1 MEKNIGQLR
10 QRGLMDKIIIEG
22 GIPLSGEA
30 TISGAKNAAL
40 PTLAACLLTG
50 GWHTLNNIPKLRDIS
65 TIRKILS
72 ELGVS
77 FEEDGEN
84 LRVNSDNLKN
94 DTAPYNLVKTMR
106 ASILVLGPL
115 LSRLGKA
122 RISLPGGCAIGAR
135 PIDMHLKGL
144 HAMGA
149 NIDLEHGYVVAHA
162 SRLHGADIFFD
173 ISTVTGTEN
182 LMMAAVKA
190 EGTTILHNAAKEP
203 EVVDLANMLNK
214 MGAQIHDFGT
224 DTITITGVKE
234 LHPVKYAIIP
244 DRVEA
249 GTFLIAAAITNG
261 HIRLKNYGEEHIEA
275 IIKKLGDSGISIEK
289 DGNDIVV
296 RSNGEIKSVDIKTT
310 QYPGF
315 PTDMQAQFMALMCI
329 ADGWSMIRET
339 IFENRF
345 MHVSELRRMGAD
357 IEINGGQALVKGK
370 NNLFGA
376 QVMATDLRASASLI
390 LAGLAAKGRTEISRV
405 YHLDRGYQDLD
416 KKLSHLG
423 SNIRREQY

>member
-1 MEKNIGQLR
+1 
-10 QRGLMDKIIIEG
+10 MDKIIIEG

>member
-1 MEKNIGQLR
+1 
-10 QRGLMDKIIIEG
+10 MDKIIIEG
-22 GIPLSGEA
+22 GIPLNGEV

-40 PTLAACLLTG
+40 PALAACLLTG
-50 GWHTLNNIPKLRDIS
+50 GWHTLDNIPKLRDIS
-65 TIRKILS
+65 TIKNILS
-72 ELGVS
+72 DFGVS
-77 FEEDGEN
+77 FNEN
-84 LRVNSDNLKN
+84 GKKLRVNSDNLK
-94 DTAPYNLVKTMR
+94 DYTAPYNLVKTMR

-149 NIDLEHGYVVAHA
+149 DITLEHGYVVATA
-162 SRLHGADIFFD
+162 NKLHGADIFFD

-182 LMMAAVKA
+182 LMMAAVKT

-203 EVVDLANMLNK
+203 EVVDLANMLNQ
-214 MGAQIHDFGT
+214 MGAQISGFGT
-224 DTITITGVKE
+224 DSITITGVKA
-234 LHPVKYAIIP
+234 LHPVEYTIIP

-261 HIRLKNYGEEHIEA
+261 NVRLKGYGEEYIEA
-275 IIKKLGDSGISIEK
+275 VIKKLRDSGIEIEK
-289 DGNDIVV
+289 SGTDIVA

-357 IEINGGQALVKGK
+357 IEINGGQALIRGK
-370 NNLFGA
+370 RNLFGA

-416 KKLSHLG
+416 KKLSLLG
-423 SNIRREQY
+423 SKIWRERQ

>member
-1 MEKNIGQLR
+1 
-10 QRGLMDKIIIEG
+10 MDKIIIEG
-22 GIPLSGEA
+22 GIPLNGEV

-40 PTLAACLLTG
+40 PALVACLLTG
-50 GWHTLNNIPKLRDIS
+50 GWHTLDNIPKLRDIS
-65 TIRKILS
+65 TIKNILS
-72 ELGVS
+72 DFGVS
-77 FEEDGEN
+77 FKEEGEK
-84 LRVNSDNLKN
+84 LRVNSDNLK
-94 DTAPYNLVKTMR
+94 DYTAPYNLVTTMR

-122 RISLPGGCAIGAR
+122 KISLPGGCAIGAR
-135 PIDMHLKGL
+135 PIDIHLKGL

-149 NIDLEHGYVVAHA
+149 DIALEHGYVVANA
-162 SRLHGADIFFD
+162 KKLHGADIFFD

-190 EGTTILHNAAKEP
+190 EGTTVLQNAAKEP
-203 EVVDLANMLNK
+203 EVVDLANMLNQ
-214 MGAQIHDFGT
+214 MGAQISGSGT
-224 DTITITGVKE
+224 DIITITGVKE
-234 LHPVKYAIIP
+234 LHPVEYTIIP

-249 GTFLIAAAITNG
+249 GTFLIAAAMNNG
-261 HIRLKNYGEEHIEA
+261 NVRLKGYGEEYIEA
-275 IIKKLGDSGISIEK
+275 VIKKLHDSGIEIEK
-289 DGNDIVV
+289 SGKDIVV

-357 IEINGGQALVKGK
+357 IEINGGQALVRGK
-370 NNLFGA
+370 RNLFGA

-405 YHLDRGYQDLD
+405 YHLDRGYQDID
-416 KKLSHLG
+416 KKLSLLG
-423 SNIRREQY
+423 SKIWRERY

>member
-1 MEKNIGQLR
+1 
-10 QRGLMDKIIIEG
+10 MDKIIIEG
-22 GIPLSGEA
+22 GIPLNGEV
-30 TISGAKNAAL
+30 TISGAKNSAL

-65 TIRKILS
+65 TIKNILS
-72 ELGVS
+72 DIGVS
-77 FEEDGEN
+77 FEEYGEG
-84 LRVNSDNLKN
+84 LRVNSDNLKD
-94 DTAPYNLVKTMR
+94 DTAPYNLVRTMR

-149 NIDLEHGYVVAHA
+149 DITLEHGYVIAKA
-162 SRLHGADIFFD
+162 NRLHGADIFFD

-182 LMMAAVKA
+182 LLMAAVKA

-214 MGAQIHDFGT
+214 MGAQISGIGT
-224 DTITITGVKE
+224 DIITITGVKE
-234 LHPVKYAIIP
+234 LDPVEYTIVP

-249 GTFLIAAAITNG
+249 GTFLVAAAITNG
-261 HIRLKNYGEEHIEA
+261 HVRLRGYGEEYIEA
-275 IIKKLGDSGISIEK
+275 VIKKLRDSGIEIEK
-289 DGNDIVV
+289 SGNDIVAKP
-296 RSNGEIKSVDIKTT
+296 NGKIKSVDIKTT

-357 IEINGGQALVKGK
+357 IEINGGQALVRGQDH
-370 NNLFGA
+370 LFGA

-390 LAGLAAKGRTEISRV
+390 LAGLAARGRTEISRV

-416 KKLSHLG
+416 KKLSLLG
-423 SNIRREQY
+423 STIWRETY